1 MIKVKIISCILGAT
15 TGFTLLGYSSIM
27 SPTLND
33 GMKVFPNFMIIILT
47 VYAAMDIF
55 EKLALLFLRHISS

>member
-1 MIKVKIISCILGAT
+1 MLKVKVISCILGAT

-27 SPTLND
+27 STPLND
-33 GMKVFPNFMIIILT
+33 GITAFSDFMIIIFT

-55 EKLALLFLRHISS
+55 EKIVLLCIKHMAS